1 MVEALVLLVKLHSL
15 VVVDLVQEGV
25 HWSNVLDAAVRPN
38 ELVDLLVSGLVLVGE
53 RNLKPGALYLHAEL
67 VSEVVVLVDPL
78 NNFEIQ

>member
-1 MVEALVLLVKLHSL
+1 MIEVLVLLVQLDSL

-25 HWSNVLDAAVRPN
+25 HWSDILDAAVRPH
-38 ELVDLLVSGLVLVGE
+38 ELVDLLISWLVLVGQ

-67 VSEVVVLVDPL
+67 VSKVMVLVDPL